1 MPVRR
6 GAGHVEAVVLAG
18 GLGSRLRP
26 AVSDRPKP
34 MAEVARRP
42 FLDRKS
48 TRLNSSHVRISY
60 AVFCL
65 KKKTTHLGYSSYRIN
80 FTMRPCPTPKTTIR
94 SGSTTS
100 RNIHTHAAGCS
111 PQHGN
116 GSKSRGFLTDN

>member
-65 KKKTTHLGYSSYRIN
+65 KKKTTHQSYV
-80 FTMRPCPTPKTTIR
+80 RPSAAIVRYCTQR
-94 SGSTTS
+94 EADQRSESHDSGS
-100 RNIHTHAAGCS
+100 RA
-111 PQHGN
+111 
-116 GSKSRGFLTDN
+116 